1 MNSNNLTKIK
11 SIILNNLSSIDGNIE
26 LIDIPLPSKIVVNDK
41 KLIASYI
48 NFYFSK
54 RKIFVPKFNVKEDE
68 MVYDIFK
75 DIFKDKKIEMI
86 ETSHINY
93 GGGNIHCVT
102 MNVPKNV
109 N

>member
-1 MNSNNLTKIK
+1 MSKP
-11 SIILNNLSSIDGNIE
+11 ID
-26 LIDIPLPSKIVVNDK
+26 LKTV
-41 KLIASYI
+41 
-48 NFYFSK
+48 
-54 RKIFVPKFNVKEDE
+54 KIFEPLKKKPEVLGHREYSNLNPE

>member
-1 MNSNNLTKIK
+1 MKYAKNNSTTLLVHQNDFESRIYNDYWEWSGKKFKKIK
-11 SIILNNLSSIDGNIE
+11 LPLLPLVGDFQYNHASAALMALEILEPSIFIE
-26 LIDIPLPSKIVVNDK
+26 
-41 KLIASYI
+41 
-48 NFYFSK
+48 
-54 RKIFVPKFNVKEDE
+54 
-68 MVYDIFK
+68 K

-93 GGGNIHCVT
+93 GGGNVHWVT

>member
-1 MNSNNLTKIK
+1 MCIRDS
-11 SIILNNLSSIDGNIE
+11 
-26 LIDIPLPSKIVVNDK
+26 
-41 KLIASYI
+41 
-48 NFYFSK
+48 
-54 RKIFVPKFNVKEDE
+54 
-68 MVYDIFK
+68 FK

-109 N
+109 S